1 MFEDP
6 PGIQRP
12 ASRKKTQNPRVCT
25 GGPSGVSS
33 DLGPGAGDGEGAWRS
48 SRRGP
53 KFMLI
58 RAEPASSLPCA
69 APAASSPGHSA
80 GRSGRAAPGGG
91 TRALRGSPI
100 GGGSRAGE
108 LRILRGRHRA
118 GPSGD
123 RVRWVTVCP
132 CGCAPSRRCSR
143 RRRPRAHRSSHGQH
157 SPVPPATA
165 STLQD
170 GVLGFARG
178 RISKCGGPAA
188 AGTRVWG
195 GGAWRA
201 TTPTCQD
208 PRRGVETRGPQPRK
222 GRFPQRDLLRGR
234 APHVPGDCGVGE
246 EQVSG
251 GALARR
257 LGSWQCPWK
266 PFQRSNIF
274 QLLCEQTPGTED
286 QVEGEEA
293 GLSSPGTRGSPP
305 SLAFCLSFAPRGCG

>member
-1 MFEDP
+1 MRTLLEFSALRL
-6 PGIQRP
+6 G
-12 ASRKKTQNPRVCT
+12 KKKKPSCLH

-91 TRALRGSPI
+91 TRAPWGSPS

-108 LRILRGRHRA
+108 RRILRGRHRA

-123 RVRWVTVCP
+123 RARWVTVCP

-165 STLQD
+165 STRQD

-178 RISKCGGPAA
+178 RISKCGARSRPERVVGGRVARGAPPLPPAR
-188 AGTRVWG
+188 TRAEASRPG
-195 GGAWRA
+195 
-201 TTPTCQD
+201 D
-208 PRRGVETRGPQPRK
+208 PQPRK

-234 APHVPGDCGVGE
+234 APHVPGGCGVGE

-274 QLLCEQTPGTED
+274 QLLCEQTPGTAD

-293 GLSSPGTRGSPP
+293 GLPSPGTRGAPP